1 MDLSDPSVLTPIL
14 FVAAHFLTAAGVW
27 LYRRRRLR
35 RTAAGLHDE
44 RDRVQKKTFTKWVN
58 KHLIKVRKHITD
70 LYEDLRDGHNLISL
84 LEVLSGV
91 TLPREKGRM
100 RFHRLQNVQIALD
113 FLKQRQVKLV
123 NIRND
128 DITDGNPKLT
138 LGLIWTI
145 ILHFQISE
153 IYVSGESGDL
163 TAKEKLLLW
172 TQQATEGYHG
182 LRCVNFSSSWSDG
195 RMFNALLHRYRPDL
209 IDMELVAQQ
218 TNRENLEQAFEIAE
232 SLGVTRLLDA
242 EDVDVPSPDEKSVI
256 TYVSSI
262 YDAFPKIPEGGE
274 GIKAHEVDQQW
285 AEYQSRFSSLL
296 QWTRQHT
303 ALMANK
309 GFPQNPVE
317 LKALYNEY
325 IHFKE
330 TEIPA
335 KELEKGH
342 IKHLYKLL
350 EVWIEFGRIKLPQG
364 LHPND
369 LEEEWGKL
377 ILEMLEREKALR
389 PAVERLELLLQM
401 ANKFQNM
408 AVDCEEKLTLAKN
421 TLQVDTSHLESGEPA
436 QCEQE
441 LGAYLQDC
449 EALVRQ
455 LHLDLQVLRDEK
467 YYQVEQ
473 LAFRVTR
480 LQEELV
486 SLRLQ
491 CSSVYRKGHFSS
503 GGLLGEQTAQ
513 RGSAG
518 SLPTLGAQTLL
529 GAIGAVATLMRQPMS
544 RSDLV
549 AISSSEDEGSLRF
562 IYELLGWVEE
572 TQELLERAEWG
583 SDLPSVEQHLQ
594 DHHTI
599 HTTVEELLHSL
610 KEARSYEPRVSPN
623 FRSSYSETLAK
634 LENQYCKLLEHSS
647 WRLRCLESLRAFVS
661 HCTEELI
668 WLNEKEEEELAF
680 DWSENTTN
688 MTAKREQ
695 YTEMRSELEEKQ
707 KVMRSLQET
716 ADQLCQDNHP
726 AKQTVEAYSAALQ
739 TQWQWVRQLCICVEQ
754 HLKDNTAYFLFMS
767 DAREC
772 ETYLR
777 QLQDT
782 IKRQYTCD
790 KNSRLGKLEDLLQDS
805 MEEKEQLIEYR
816 SSVASLVGRAKTV
829 VQLRPRSADC
839 ILGTTTPIR
848 AICDYRQI
856 EITVSKGEECV
867 LEDNSQRTKW
877 KIISP
882 TGNEAMVP
890 SVCFTVPPP
899 NKEAIDTANRMEQ
912 LYQNV
917 MSLWH
922 RLHMNMKSVV
932 TWHYLQKDINN
943 ILSWTLDTVRS
954 QSLSERQQALEHL
967 NTHLTDFL
975 ADSHESTLFTPS
987 ERRELEKE
995 VANCGQHCQ
1004 ALLIS
1009 METVEKDE
1017 SISRTYL
1024 SELQSIKSH
1033 LQEAEQRLMRGLQAS
1048 PPSGLSGGGA
1058 DTAIHI
1064 AEQEKLQQDLKGLQ
1078 SDLGNVSRRC
1088 VSFFEEK
1095 PTSSSVPVLRSEL
1108 NLAVEKI
1115 ERLNSLS
1122 SVYLQKLKTVDVL
1135 MRSLQVAESQVKKYE
1150 GRLSE
1155 EDIVPADTTAIQA
1168 LREQLK
1174 KWHLELE
1181 KQDHIFQSLSL
1192 EMQQA
1197 REAGTQLSQLH
1208 SDRSPEMDRYQEK
1221 AHQLTERW
1229 NGVRRQMETRLSD
1242 LEMLGSVLQQYRAG
1256 HSALIHWIEETTAKQ
1271 ENTQPEQTDS
1281 KALSEQLAQQ
1291 TALVAEIEQNQVKLD
1306 ECQNHSKHYCT
1317 AVKDY
1322 ELQLMTFRAFV
1333 ESTQKSPVKRRRM
1346 HSSSDAITQEFMDL
1360 RTRYTA
1366 LVTLTTQHVKYISDA
1381 LRRLEEEEK
1390 QVEEERQARVGE
1402 VSELLSWVKGLQER
1416 PAESSLAAQQA
1427 INEQLASKKEE
1438 ITEAIRSTEVFLLS
1452 KQASKLSAEERAQV
1466 TSQLDDLTATYKQLC
1481 DSSAAQLQQLEEQL
1495 AKEEK
1500 RKDHKTVAGVIDL
1513 ETMETFPV
1521 FQSARRGLIDQ
1532 DTCRVLL
1539 ESQLVMGGLLQPDSP
1554 QSLSLEESLATGL
1567 IDNCTYQ
1574 SLLELETALH
1584 LVQQFQFT
1592 KSQFIP
1598 VAAAVEMGHIKEQIA
1613 LRILELQLSIGG
1625 LLDVS
1630 SNEILSL
1637 ENAMTKGFLS
1647 VAVYNKLHSRLDR
1660 RELIDPNT
1668 AEKLNLSEF
1677 HQRCVLNQETGL
1689 RLLPVNQQSRGTVCL
1704 RSGRKVSVFRAVQE
1718 GLIDQQVTIRL
1729 LEAQL
1734 FAGGITDP
1742 RSGHRLTVDEAVR
1755 LGLMDQDLA
1764 CALLTRQLQTGGIID
1779 PASGERLEL
1788 NEAIQ
1793 RDLLSSR
1800 MALRVLESQWSFMG
1814 MIWPESGELLSISD
1828 ALQQGVVSG
1837 ELAWKFL
1844 SKRHFVGALYCPESG
1859 RVVPLACAEKILGTE
1874 VVKVLEKTRVPDA
1887 LPAMISSGSLNVSR
1901 WGSSSSPLL
1910 SSPAFSPPHLH
1921 DDTSFLEGAGSE
1933 EQVQYRLLCYLMTHS
1948 YINAGSGE
1956 RLVLLEPELIE
1967 LICQPTKDQSRPEP
1981 HLGEPS
1987 DREKPDFSMPFSEP
2001 EQRNIENLT
2010 EAQKRNVTDN
2020 AVCETKK
2027 VKSPLEEDAAY
2038 EEKSSTDRNLVKNS
2052 DNALELAE
2060 TVPEVQ
2066 TLPSF
2071 IKQVSILPTNSVL
2084 DLFTKEVKEIK
2095 REETVLGL
2103 TDPRPLSIE
2112 MPKLNQCLLEEKVE
2126 AAPSKNKRL
2135 GIRTENTAADIS
2147 FEDAAEESQDGQVD
2161 QNDRLDK
2168 INLLSIARE
2177 GLQVKKIEV
2186 TDISDQMDT
2195 YRNTEKTDSSKIP
2208 KMISM
2213 EQIDEDAELEDMAKQ
2228 LLQGGLLTDGAQ
2240 KLLLDKAVSQGV
2252 LLGHT
2257 AVKVMSKAGLF
2268 GGFLDVSACKSLSVE
2283 DVMQEGLL
2291 DEDLLKSVL
2300 QSEKTLAGVID
2311 VEHNQICSLKDAA
2324 QTGLLDPDTVARLLE
2339 AQVVS
2344 GGIVD
2349 LRRGKKVSVTLAAN
2363 FGLIEEAQKEDLL
2376 AMEKSCHGKSS
2387 DPYTSHTKLTLQLQM
2402 DGVVD
2407 PKTKQSLSLQQAIQK
2422 GIIGHKEAQQILMQQ
2437 VAEGGIVHHGSG
2449 VRLSVADSVQQG
2461 LIDKSFVQKLE
2472 DFEKSCQRQEQFGSD
2487 PNSISVQASVGFI
2500 CDSVSKSR
2508 LALTEAVSCGF
2519 IDEDTAN
2526 KAMASP
2532 NVISG
2537 LLDPHSACIV
2547 PYSELINQGKIDI
2560 ETGQR
2565 FLEVRPFRGVP
2576 QKQNGGMM
2584 TLPEAVKIGQVDPVP
2599 ALRVLQSQADSGGI
2613 INISD
2618 GKRLTIP
2625 EAVDKGLVEKD
2636 IARVIATNQIVKG
2649 GLINPSSG
2657 HRVSDLKEAVQ
2668 EGLISREMAAEL
2680 QDNFDPVDEPSYKEE
2695 GTATVGPST
2704 SGMYSPLVS
2713 NQVSHSNSQHEST
2726 EVSAA
2731 HLSES
2736 EKTDCMITEVLEA
2749 PQPEKTQLLQH
2760 YAPYEMEEQTHKV
2773 ISSSDLEI
2781 NTDAS
2786 LEVLTHFALKT
2797 EKRLQQAI
2805 KDFDPDIYKELQHQP
2820 SEVQIPQLSETEFEN
2835 GKKYDTTPTP
2845 DHPPESDSQMQPEV
2859 ELAPTKT
2866 YTKLENYEKSGCSI
2880 APDTTHTIHDGQ
2892 TPSSEETNG
2901 QFSKAAEQQSSSYV
2915 NAVCESKQNVEN
2927 GKGVVLF
2934 TTEAGQKI
2942 QVKKSGKG
2950 KYVKQ
2955 ARIGT
2960 KRDESLDSK
2969 SLDENAA
2976 LPSEGTEINR
2986 NLLDTHEESV
2996 KEGANL
3002 QKEEMTGLE
3011 DGNSTTVNLS
3021 HVVDVENK
3029 ILKDVPDIDHEE
3041 VQVNLEVRELSV
3053 VTPPE
3058 NKSIRAMAGFD
3069 PKTVED
3075 IKEKKV
3081 EVQLESLTT
3090 QDMSV
3095 ASFVKDTE
3103 SKTGNYVL
3111 GIDKKSADGK
3121 NDIKEYLEVQQP
3133 LDLSVTSTIESTENK
3148 SGKEAVVIDQKT
3160 EEYGKLE
3167 QEDKLR
3173 LNALQHPDINVVPPV
3188 DGTDNRMRPKI
3199 GVIDQESIDV
3209 KLDLVTQPPGLSMT
3223 SLVEDI
3229 KYKSGNEAFDQ
3240 ESEVKLEKNDKL
3252 DSQVILNPGMSIVP
3266 LVEGTGKTGKK
3277 IEVTDEIPVE
3287 DVREREAKVDLG
3299 VQQSPDWSKTSLVV
3313 GIGSKSEKET
3323 VDQESDVKF
3332 EKKDKSDLEVLLV
3345 PTMSIVSS
3353 VEGTEKT
3360 GKKVVVTDEK
3370 SVKDV
3375 KERDDKVD
3383 LDSSMTSLVVGI
3395 ENKSEKEAVNQA
3407 SDVKLEKKDKLELEF
3422 LLVPDMCIVSS
3433 VEGTEKTGKKV
3444 VVTDEKYTED
3454 LKVEREA
3461 EVQLESRP
3469 DQTDALSVVGEEYET
3484 GKCVLDS
3491 EQTSIERN
3499 EKMEKLVKVKLT
3511 GAPEISY
3518 SIAFPGGLQQSD
3530 VVEEAV
3536 VSIQKQPTEDEKM
3549 SLGAEMAKEEPASLQ
3564 DDYNSDHEL
3573 HSQMQ
3578 HQGINETNPE
3588 YDKEVDA
3595 SEVHVPEQTDKKSK
3609 KKKRKMP
3616 KEMLPSMANA
3626 EKEAEED
3633 TDVVTSQSEKLDVVE
3648 TERMEQP
3655 QKPHQVQLEKET
3667 LLMKAK
3673 QSILKKVFERGVT
3686 EKQAAKE
3693 LEALRQGSGKERH
3706 VAIHQ
3711 KPNIEQDSSTF
3722 FTREK
3727 DETHQKMQVNTN
3739 EQLVAGDVAGTN
3751 SKQNYY
3757 SQTAPDISHLRSSV
3771 SVTQPASD
3779 LCKKQDL
3786 STKETSHVVAMD
3798 TSKQRLTH
3806 IDLDEKVGE
3815 RTTEQVEHES
3825 LWRRSSK
3832 IAIKTSQ
3839 VSEQLWPALDEGYE
3853 NSEYDF
3859 TESLPTVTFAREPA
3873 TVLPIEFTK
3882 NEAEKPGLTTLEVNE
3897 QSYTTLSEGKSLPPI
3912 KLDKDSASL
3921 PQCDVDVQTSK
3932 TEPNS
3937 SSTELLQDIVKDY
3950 GHVDSEAKDEAFLQ
3964 ESRQSGLSQSEDI
3977 PESDVTEQEKEEEEA
3992 YEGVDN
3998 EQVDEPKKKQGAT
4011 PQISKSS
4018 LARQECLE
4026 HDQRILALLSMV
4038 RHTEV
4043 CLKQQQQQSVGRS
4056 LLALDDIIKQT
4067 ETLALELCDLE
4078 PQVNKELEA
4087 SRQLLGSHL
4096 EDVPPQLLMA
4106 LEKDGRSLSRAFDAA
4121 RELSQS
4127 VQQGMKSHRDA
4138 RKVAVNNE
4146 LQSLGGQVDNL
4157 LVWLKQTEAQMEQHT
4172 REEKMMENESRTLV
4186 HLAQRLQQ
4194 CKELEEHLATHSSD
4208 VSTVAFDIQ
4217 VFISECAQDLEPEQ
4231 SRHLLRQLQQLQ
4243 RAFHQA
4249 TGRAHARAEALSV
4262 QQAREEEREQ
4272 KEKEQ
4277 EEREREKEKQTAM
4290 KKEIATEDKRLCLLG
4305 KG

>member
-1 MDLSDPSVLTPIL
+1 
-14 FVAAHFLTAAGVW
+14 
-27 LYRRRRLR
+27 
-35 RTAAGLHDE
+35 
-44 RDRVQKKTFTKWVN
+44 
-58 KHLIKVRKHITD
+58 
-70 LYEDLRDGHNLISL
+70 
-84 LEVLSGV
+84 
-91 TLPREKGRM
+91 
-100 RFHRLQNVQIALD
+100 
-113 FLKQRQVKLV
+113 
-123 NIRND
+123 
-128 DITDGNPKLT
+128 
-138 LGLIWTI
+138 
-145 ILHFQISE
+145 
-153 IYVSGESGDL
+153 
-163 TAKEKLLLW
+163 
-172 TQQATEGYHG
+172 
-182 LRCVNFSSSWSDG
+182 
-195 RMFNALLHRYRPDL
+195 
-209 IDMELVAQQ
+209 
-218 TNRENLEQAFEIAE
+218 
-232 SLGVTRLLDA
+232 
-242 EDVDVPSPDEKSVI
+242 
-256 TYVSSI
+256 
-262 YDAFPKIPEGGE
+262 
-274 GIKAHEVDQQW
+274 
-285 AEYQSRFSSLL
+285 
-296 QWTRQHT
+296 
-303 ALMANK
+303 
-309 GFPQNPVE
+309 
-317 LKALYNEY
+317 
-325 IHFKE
+325 
-330 TEIPA
+330 
-335 KELEKGH
+335 
-342 IKHLYKLL
+342 
-350 EVWIEFGRIKLPQG
+350 
-364 LHPND
+364 
-369 LEEEWGKL
+369 
-377 ILEMLEREKALR
+377 
-389 PAVERLELLLQM
+389 
-401 ANKFQNM
+401 
-408 AVDCEEKLTLAKN
+408 
-421 TLQVDTSHLESGEPA
+421 
-436 QCEQE
+436 
-441 LGAYLQDC
+441 
-449 EALVRQ
+449 
-455 LHLDLQVLRDEK
+455 
-467 YYQVEQ
+467 
-473 LAFRVTR
+473 
-480 LQEELV
+480 
-486 SLRLQ
+486 
-491 CSSVYRKGHFSS
+491 
-503 GGLLGEQTAQ
+503 
-513 RGSAG
+513 
-518 SLPTLGAQTLL
+518 
-529 GAIGAVATLMRQPMS
+529 
-544 RSDLV
+544 
-549 AISSSEDEGSLRF
+549 
-562 IYELLGWVEE
+562 
-572 TQELLERAEWG
+572 
-583 SDLPSVEQHLQ
+583 
-594 DHHTI
+594 
-599 HTTVEELLHSL
+599 
-610 KEARSYEPRVSPN
+610 
-623 FRSSYSETLAK
+623 
-634 LENQYCKLLEHSS
+634 
-647 WRLRCLESLRAFVS
+647 
-661 HCTEELI
+661 
-668 WLNEKEEEELAF
+668 
-680 DWSENTTN
+680 
-688 MTAKREQ
+688 
-695 YTEMRSELEEKQ
+695 
-707 KVMRSLQET
+707 
-716 ADQLCQDNHP
+716 
-726 AKQTVEAYSAALQ
+726 
-739 TQWQWVRQLCICVEQ
+739 
-754 HLKDNTAYFLFMS
+754 
-767 DAREC
+767 
-772 ETYLR
+772 
-777 QLQDT
+777 
-782 IKRQYTCD
+782 
-790 KNSRLGKLEDLLQDS
+790 
-805 MEEKEQLIEYR
+805 
-816 SSVASLVGRAKTV
+816 
-829 VQLRPRSADC
+829 
-839 ILGTTTPIR
+839 
-848 AICDYRQI
+848 
-856 EITVSKGEECV
+856 
-867 LEDNSQRTKW
+867 
-877 KIISP
+877 
-882 TGNEAMVP
+882 
-890 SVCFTVPPP
+890 
-899 NKEAIDTANRMEQ
+899 
-912 LYQNV
+912 
-917 MSLWH
+917 
-922 RLHMNMKSVV
+922 
-932 TWHYLQKDINN
+932 
-943 ILSWTLDTVRS
+943 
-954 QSLSERQQALEHL
+954 
-967 NTHLTDFL
+967 
-975 ADSHESTLFTPS
+975 
-987 ERRELEKE
+987 
-995 VANCGQHCQ
+995 
-1004 ALLIS
+1004 
-1009 METVEKDE
+1009 
-1017 SISRTYL
+1017 
-1024 SELQSIKSH
+1024 
-1033 LQEAEQRLMRGLQAS
+1033 
-1048 PPSGLSGGGA
+1048 
-1058 DTAIHI
+1058 
-1064 AEQEKLQQDLKGLQ
+1064 
-1078 SDLGNVSRRC
+1078 
-1088 VSFFEEK
+1088 
-1095 PTSSSVPVLRSEL
+1095 
-1108 NLAVEKI
+1108 
-1115 ERLNSLS
+1115 
-1122 SVYLQKLKTVDVL
+1122 
-1135 MRSLQVAESQVKKYE
+1135 
-1150 GRLSE
+1150 
-1155 EDIVPADTTAIQA
+1155 
-1168 LREQLK
+1168 
-1174 KWHLELE
+1174 
-1181 KQDHIFQSLSL
+1181 
-1192 EMQQA
+1192 MQQA

-1208 SDRSPEMDRYQEK
+1208 SDRSPELDRYQEK

-1229 NGVRRQMETRLSD
+1229 NGVHRQMETRLSD
-1242 LEMLGSVLQQYRAG
+1242 LEMLGSVLQQYREG
-1256 HSALIHWIEETTAKQ
+1256 HSGLIRWIEETTAKQ

-1281 KALSEQLAQQ
+1281 RALSEQLAQQ

-1306 ECQNHSKHYCT
+1306 ECQTHSKHYCT

-1402 VSELLSWVKGLQER
+1402 VSELLGWVKGLQER

-1539 ESQLVMGGLLQPDSP
+1539 EAQLVMGGLLQPDSP
-1554 QSLSLEESLATGL
+1554 QSISLEESLATGL

-1584 LVQQFQFT
+1584 LVQQLQFT

-1598 VAAAVEMGHIKEQIA
+1598 VAAALEMGHIKEQIA
-1613 LRILELQLSIGG
+1613 LCILELQLSIGG

-1689 RLLPVNQQSRGTVCL
+1689 RLLPVSQQSRGTVCL

-1764 CALLTRQLQTGGIID
+1764 CALLNRQLQTGGIID

-1793 RDLLSSR
+1793 RELLSPR
-1800 MALRVLESQWSFMG
+1800 MALRVLESLWTFMG

-1844 SKRHFVGALYCPESG
+1844 CKRHFVGAVYCPESG
-1859 RVVPLACAEKILGTE
+1859 QVVPLACAEKILGTE
-1874 VVKVLEKTRVPDA
+1874 VVEVLEKTRVPDA
-1887 LPAMISSGSLNVSR
+1887 LPAMIPTGSLNVSR
-1901 WGSSSSPLL
+1901 WGCSSSPSL
-1910 SSPAFSPPHLH
+1910 SSPVFSPPHLH

-1933 EQVQYRLLCYLMTHS
+1933 EQAKYRLLCYLMTHS

-1967 LICQPTKDQSRPEP
+1967 LICQPMKDQSRPEP

-1987 DREKPDFSMPFSEP
+1987 DREEPDFSMPFSEP
-2001 EQRNIENLT
+2001 EQRNIENLS
-2010 EAQKRNVTDN
+2010 EEHKRDVPDN
-2020 AVCETKK
+2020 AVYETKK
-2027 VKSPLEEDAAY
+2027 VKTPLEVDAAY
-2038 EEKSSTDRNLVKNS
+2038 EEKSSTDRNLVKHS
-2052 DNALELAE
+2052 DNDLELAE
-2060 TVPEVQ
+2060 TIPEIQ
-2066 TLPSF
+2066 TLPPF
-2071 IKQVSILPTNSVL
+2071 IKQVSILPTDSVL
-2084 DLFTKEVKEIK
+2084 DLFTTEVKEIK

-2103 TDPRPLSIE
+2103 PDPRPLSIE

-2126 AAPSKNKRL
+2126 TAPSKNKRL
-2135 GIRTENTAADIS
+2135 GIGTENTAADIS
-2147 FEDAAEESQDGQVD
+2147 FEDVAEESQDGQVD

-2168 INLLSIARE
+2168 INLPSIARE

-2195 YRNTEKTDSSKIP
+2195 YRNTESTDSSKIP

-2213 EQIDEDAELEDMAKQ
+2213 EQIDEDAKLEDMAKQ

-2252 LLGHT
+2252 LPGHT

-2268 GGFLDVSACKSLSVE
+2268 GGFLDVSACKSLSIE

-2291 DEDLLKSVL
+2291 DEDLMTSVL

-2311 VEHNQICSLKDAA
+2311 VEHGQICSLKDAA

-2363 FGLIEEAQKEDLL
+2363 LGLIEEAQKEDLL
-2376 AMEKSCHGKSS
+2376 AVEKSCHGKSS

-2407 PKTKQSLSLQQAIQK
+2407 PKTKQPLSLQQAIQK

-2449 VRLSVADSVQQG
+2449 IRLTVADSVQEG
-2461 LIDKSFVQKLE
+2461 LIDKSFVEKLE
-2472 DFEKSCQRQEQFGSD
+2472 DFEKSCQRQEQFSSD

-2500 CDSVSKSR
+2500 YDSVSKSR
-2508 LALTEAVSCGF
+2508 LALTEAVSHGF

-2532 NVISG
+2532 NVRSG
-2537 LLDPHSACIV
+2537 VLDPHSACIL
-2547 PYSELINQGKIDI
+2547 PYLELINQGKIDI
-2560 ETGQR
+2560 ETGRR
-2565 FLEVRPFRGVP
+2565 FFEVRPFRGIP
-2576 QKQNGGMM
+2576 HKQNGGMM
-2584 TLPEAVKIGQVDPVP
+2584 TLPEAVKTGQVDPVP

-2613 INISD
+2613 ISISD

-2680 QDNFDPVDEPSYKEE
+2680 RDNFGPVGGPSYKEE

-2736 EKTDCMITEVLEA
+2736 EKADCMITAVLEA

-2760 YAPYEMEEQTHKV
+2760 YAPYEIEEQTHKV

-2786 LEVLTHFALKT
+2786 LEALTHFALKT

-2805 KDFDPDIYKELQHQP
+2805 EDFGPGIYKEQQHQL

-2845 DHPPESDSQMQPEV
+2845 DHTPESDSQMQPEV

-2866 YTKLENYEKSGCSI
+2866 YTKLENYEKSDYSI

-2892 TPSSEETNG
+2892 APSSEETNG
-2901 QFSKAAEQQSSSYV
+2901 QFSEAAEQQSSSYAK
-2915 NAVCESKQNVEN
+2915 AVCESKQNVEN
-2927 GKGVVLF
+2927 RKDIALF
-2934 TTEAGQKI
+2934 TTEEGQNI
-2942 QVKKSGKG
+2942 QVKKRGKG
-2950 KYVKQ
+2950 NYMKQ

-2960 KRDESLDSK
+2960 ERDESLDSK
-2969 SLDENAA
+2969 FLDVNTA
-2976 LPSEGTEINR
+2976 LPSEGTVEMNR
-2986 NLLDTHEESV
+2986 KILDTHEESV
-2996 KEGANL
+2996 KEVANL
-3002 QKEEMTGLE
+3002 QKEGMTELE
-3011 DGNSTTVNLS
+3011 DGNSTT
-3021 HVVDVENK
+3021 VDVENK

-3058 NKSIRAMAGFD
+3058 DTENKSIRVMAAFD
-3069 PKTVED
+3069 EKTVED
-3075 IKEKKV
+3075 VKEKKV

-3090 QDMSV
+3090 QDVSV
-3095 ASFVKDTE
+3095 ASVVKDTE

-3121 NDIKEYLEVQQP
+3121 NDIKEYLEAQQP
-3133 LDLSVTSTIESTENK
+3133 LDLSVTSPIESTENK

-3160 EEYGKLE
+3160 EEYGKFE
-3167 QEDKLR
+3167 QENKLH
-3173 LNALQHPDINVVPPV
+3173 LDALQPPDINVVPQV
-3188 DGTDNRMRPKI
+3188 EGTDNRMRTAI
-3199 GVIDQESIDV
+3199 GVLDQKSIDV
-3209 KLDLVTQPPGLSMT
+3209 KVDLVTLQPPGLGTT

-3229 KYKSGNEAFDQ
+3229 EYKSGNEAVDQ

-3252 DSQVILNPGMSIVP
+3252 DSQVIL
-3266 LVEGTGKTGKK
+3266 
-3277 IEVTDEIPVE
+3277 D
-3287 DVREREAKVDLG
+3287 
-3299 VQQSPDWSKTSLVV
+3299 PDT
-3313 GIGSKSEKET
+3313 
-3323 VDQESDVKF
+3323 
-3332 EKKDKSDLEVLLV
+3332 
-3345 PTMSIVSS
+3345 
-3353 VEGTEKT
+3353 
-3360 GKKVVVTDEK
+3360 
-3370 SVKDV
+3370 
-3375 KERDDKVD
+3375 
-3383 LDSSMTSLVVGI
+3383 
-3395 ENKSEKEAVNQA
+3395 
-3407 SDVKLEKKDKLELEF
+3407 
-3422 LLVPDMCIVSS
+3422 
-3433 VEGTEKTGKKV
+3433 
-3444 VVTDEKYTED
+3444 
-3454 LKVEREA
+3454 
-3461 EVQLESRP
+3461 
-3469 DQTDALSVVGEEYET
+3469 
-3484 GKCVLDS
+3484 

-3499 EKMEKLVKVKLT
+3499 EEMEKLVKVKLT

-3518 SIAFPGGLQQSD
+3518 SIAFPGGLQQRD
-3530 VVEEAV
+3530 VMEEVV
-3536 VSIQKQPTEDEKM
+3536 VSLQKQPTEDGKM
-3549 SLGAEMAKEEPASLQ
+3549 SLGAEMAKEKPASLQ
-3564 DDYNSDHEL
+3564 DDYNNSDHKL

-3578 HQGINETNPE
+3578 HQGINETKPE

-3595 SEVHVPEQTDKKSK
+3595 SEVHVPEQTDKKRK
-3609 KKKRKMP
+3609 KKKRKKP

-3626 EKEAEED
+3626 EKEAEEN
-3633 TDVVTSQSEKLDVVE
+3633 TDVVTTQSEKLNVVE
-3648 TERMEQP
+3648 IERMEHP
-3655 QKPHQVQLEKET
+3655 QKPNQAQLEKET

-3693 LEALRQGSGKERH
+3693 LEAFRQGSGKERH
-3706 VAIHQ
+3706 TAIHQ
-3711 KPNIEQDSSTF
+3711 KPNTEQDSSTSP
-3722 FTREK
+3722 TREK

-3739 EQLVAGDVAGTN
+3739 AQLVAGDAVAGTN

-3771 SVTQPASD
+3771 SVTEPASD
-3779 LCKKQDL
+3779 FCKKQDL

-3798 TSKQRLTH
+3798 SSKQRLTH
-3806 IDLDEKVGE
+3806 IDLDEKAGE
-3815 RTTEQVEHES
+3815 GTTEEVEHES
-3825 LWRRSSK
+3825 LRRRSGK
-3832 IAIKTSQ
+3832 LAIKTSQ
-3839 VSEQLWPALDEGYE
+3839 VSEQLWPALDEGSE
-3853 NSEYDF
+3853 NSKYDF
-3859 TESLPTVTFAREPA
+3859 TESVPTVTIAREPA
-3873 TVLPIEFTK
+3873 AVLPIEFTK

-3897 QSYTTLSEGKSLPPI
+3897 QSYTTLSEGKSVPPI

-3921 PQCDVDVQTSK
+3921 PQRDVDVQTSI

-3937 SSTELLQDIVKDY
+3937 INTELLQDVVKDY

-3964 ESRQSGLSQSEDI
+3964 ESTQSEDI
-3977 PESDVTEQEKEEEEA
+3977 PESDVTEQEKEKEEA
-3992 YEGVDN
+3992 YEGVDK

-4056 LLALDDIIKQT
+4056 LIALDDIIKQT

-4096 EDVPPQLLMA
+4096 EDVPPQLLVA

-4127 VQQGMKSHRDA
+4127 VLQGMKSHRDA
-4138 RKVAVNNE
+4138 HKVAVNNE

-4157 LVWLKQTEAQMEQHT
+4157 LVWLKQTEAQMERHT

-4194 CKELEEHLATHSSD
+4194 CKELEEHLAARSSD

-4277 EEREREKEKQTAM
+4277 EGREREREKQTAM
-4290 KKEIATEDKRLCLLG
+4290 KKEIATEDKRLCPLG